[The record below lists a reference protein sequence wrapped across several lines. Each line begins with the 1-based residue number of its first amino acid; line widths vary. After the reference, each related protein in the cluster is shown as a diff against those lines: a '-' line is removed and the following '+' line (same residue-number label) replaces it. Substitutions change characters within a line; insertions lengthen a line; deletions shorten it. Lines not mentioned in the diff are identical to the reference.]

1 MTKYS
6 RNSFLKDGEV
16 AGLYD
21 LQETLGCGHFAV
33 VKVARHV
40 FTGERVAVKVIDKTK
55 LDEVARAHLIKEV
68 RCMKLVQHPNVVRLY
83 EVIDT
88 QTKLYLV
95 QELGDGGDMYEYIM
109 NHEQG
114 LCEEKARHY
123 FQQIV
128 LAIDYCHKLHIV
140 HRDLKLE
147 NVIFFKSLDVAKLTD
162 FGFSNKFTPG
172 HKLDTA
178 CGSLAYSAPEV
189 LLGDSYEAPA
199 VDIWSLGVILFML
212 VCGRAPFY
220 EINDSETLIN
230 IMDVRYSVS
239 DHVSQ
244 ACQSL
249 IEKMLVR
256 EPYLRC
262 SLDDIMKDPWF
273 QGSHPPILPTP
284 VPLVTELPL
293 TPEEHNYVA
302 EKLQEGNIAD
312 RETLQK
318 SLEDNTYDH
327 VTAAY
332 YLLAEQLLRRLK
344 STNNSFEPAIARR
357 RNNGRRSLQEH
368 KRQDREPKSSIPA
381 VEGIKD
387 RGNDSEAHSDSES
400 GSSTPRSRRSSS
412 GRLAPREGQM
422 LNETIKAHAI
432 EADEVLHSSMEE
444 DDLVPSSLHIKHG
457 KIPSTS
463 ALPEPSTSTNLQFS
477 TESMHTSNSPSV
489 SRPHERKF
497 GGRHGRF
504 PRTSGNP
511 LGLNQ
516 IHEERES
523 DLDDSPVNSPRVERT
538 RRHLGAG
545 LMKSKRTTRRLS
557 PVHSGGSRRSSSCSS
572 SDEDEIERHM
582 HRLKTNS
589 GCKLNSWRAS
599 PEDPSSDGDSGGG
612 TSVGGSG
619 GVSKRSAGPSNGSSN
634 GEHSTDKTPPSK
646 QESGRKS
653 QCLNI
658 TLGLNGFAPLCE
670 NLCAIDES
678 NKENVDNNL
687 MKIGEGTSDIKAKL
701 DAASNGKR
709 SPLIEECDVL
719 GSKGNG
725 EVDRNSFCKEKRNS
739 ASKYIQTTDCEEECR
754 TQTANNGDEKP
765 EDMTTCDSV
774 EAMVNFELNDTS
786 VHSKDTLKLVE
797 DSKINKNFLQ
807 KTTMQTVTSN
817 CCRIF

>member
-1 MTKYS
+1 MANRS
-6 RNSFLKDGEV
+6 LNSGLKDGQI

-33 VKVARHV
+33 VKVAKHV

-55 LDEVARAHLIKEV
+55 LDEVSRAHLFKEV

-114 LCEEKARHY
+114 LSEDRARHY

-172 HKLDTA
+172 HKLDTS

-220 EINDSETLIN
+220 EVNDSETLIN

-239 DHVSQ
+239 DHVSL
-244 ACQSL
+244 ACQTL

-262 SLDDIMKDPWF
+262 TLGDIMEDTWF
-273 QGSHPPILPTP
+273 QGTHPPVLPTP

-293 TPEEHNYVA
+293 TPEEHNYVVDIMEA
-302 EKLQEGNIAD
+302 GNIAD
-312 RETLQK
+312 RSTVQK
-318 SLEDNTYDH
+318 SLEGNTYDH
-327 VTAAY
+327 VTATY

-344 STNNSFEPAIARR
+344 TSNSLETTVRR
-357 RNNGRRSLQEH
+357 RRPDGRFSLPEN
-368 KRQDREPKSSIPA
+368 RRLNQDPKSSIPA
-381 VEGIKD
+381 VEVTEDKE
-387 RGNDSEAHSDSES
+387 NDSEAHSDSES
-400 GSSTPRSRRSSS
+400 GSNTPRVRRNSS

-444 DDLVPSSLHIKHG
+444 DDLVPGNLHRTHG
-457 KIPSTS
+457 KFPSTS
-463 ALPEPSTSTNLQFS
+463 ALPDHQPSTSANLQFS
-477 TESMHTSNSPSV
+477 TESIHAPSV
-489 SRPHERKF
+489 PSLSRPPERKYV
-497 GGRHGRF
+497 RHRLGKAKS
-504 PRTSGNP
+504 TP
-511 LGLNQ
+511 LSLNQ

-538 RRHLGAG
+538 RKHLGG
-545 LMKSKRTTRRLS
+545 GVMKSKRTTRRLS
-557 PVHSGGSRRSSSCSS
+557 PVPSGGSRRSSSCSS
-572 SDEDEIERHM
+572 SDEDEIEKHM
-582 HRLKTNS
+582 RRLKTNS
-589 GCKLNSWRAS
+589 GCKLTSRRANT
-599 PEDPSSDGDSGGG
+599 DDGSSDGDSGGG
-612 TSVGGSG
+612 AGVGGGGGLRSRGSFPSENCSSG
-619 GVSKRSAGPSNGSSN
+619 DQSTSGKNPPSNQESN
-634 GEHSTDKTPPSK
+634 GKTN
-646 QESGRKS
+646 
-653 QCLNI
+653 CLN
-658 TLGLNGFAPLCE
+658 LNGFVPLCD
-670 NLCAIDES
+670 NLGVIEES
-678 NKENVDNNL
+678 NKENVDNNNL
-687 MKIGEGTSDIKAKL
+687 SHVVEETENKAKIE
-701 DAASNGKR
+701 ASNGKR

-719 GSKGNG
+719 SSRG
-725 EVDRNSFCKEKRNS
+725 EGEQDRSSFMREKRNS
-739 ASKYIQTTDCEEECR
+739 ASKYIRKIDCDEENRTLTWSNSDEQQINRSKSNSLDGAVSLQLTDMSL
-754 TQTANNGDEKP
+754 Q
-765 EDMTTCDSV
+765 
-774 EAMVNFELNDTS
+774 
-786 VHSKDTLKLVE
+786 SKDTINLVE
-797 DSKINKNFLQ
+797 DNKKSMRILR
-807 KTTMQTVTSN
+807 KPTMQTVTSN
-817 CCRIF
+817 CCQIF

>member
-1 MTKYS
+1 M
-6 RNSFLKDGEV
+6 
-16 AGLYD
+16 
-21 LQETLGCGHFAV
+21 
-33 VKVARHV
+33 
-40 FTGERVAVKVIDKTK
+40 
-55 LDEVARAHLIKEV
+55 
-68 RCMKLVQHPNVVRLY
+68 
-83 EVIDT
+83 
-88 QTKLYLV
+88 
-95 QELGDGGDMYEYIM
+95 
-109 NHEQG
+109 
-114 LCEEKARHY
+114 
-123 FQQIV
+123 
-128 LAIDYCHKLHIV
+128 
-140 HRDLKLE
+140 
-147 NVIFFKSLDVAKLTD
+147 
-162 FGFSNKFTPG
+162 
-172 HKLDTA
+172 
-178 CGSLAYSAPEV
+178 
-189 LLGDSYEAPA
+189 
-199 VDIWSLGVILFML
+199 
-212 VCGRAPFY
+212 
-220 EINDSETLIN
+220 
-230 IMDVRYSVS
+230 
-239 DHVSQ
+239 
-244 ACQSL
+244 
-249 IEKMLVR
+249 
-256 EPYLRC
+256 
-262 SLDDIMKDPWF
+262 
-273 QGSHPPILPTP
+273 
-284 VPLVTELPL
+284 
-293 TPEEHNYVA
+293 
-302 EKLQEGNIAD
+302 
-312 RETLQK
+312 
-318 SLEDNTYDH
+318 
-327 VTAAY
+327 
-332 YLLAEQLLRRLK
+332 
-344 STNNSFEPAIARR
+344 
-357 RNNGRRSLQEH
+357 
-368 KRQDREPKSSIPA
+368 
-381 VEGIKD
+381 EGIKD

-444 DDLVPSSLHIKHG
+444 DDLVPSNLHIKHG
-457 KIPSTS
+457 KIPSTT

-511 LGLNQ
+511 LALNQ

-612 TSVGGSG
+612 TSVGGGG

-719 GSKGNG
+719 SSKGNG

-754 TQTANNGDEKP
+754 TQTANSGDEKP

-774 EAMVNFELNDTS
+774 EAMVNFEMNDTS

-797 DSKINKNFLQ
+797 DKKINEKFLQ